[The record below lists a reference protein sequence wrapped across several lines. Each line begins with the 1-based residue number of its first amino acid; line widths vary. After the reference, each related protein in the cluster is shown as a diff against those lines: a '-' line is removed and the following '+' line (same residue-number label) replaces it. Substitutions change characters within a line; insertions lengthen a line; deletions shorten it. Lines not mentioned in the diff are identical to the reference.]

1 MKTSMNDH
9 KQDTIQAAIQGL
21 IQGGWDKL
29 YAESL
34 YLLLERVYQSGYYEA
49 YRNIEENPRDWGAY

>member
-1 MKTSMNDH
+1 MIHNEHRNDIVTS
-9 KQDTIQAAIQGL
+9 AIQGL

-34 YLLLERVYQSGYYEA
+34 YILLERVYNCGYNEA
-49 YRNIEENPRDWGAY
+49 RRNIEENPRDWGAY